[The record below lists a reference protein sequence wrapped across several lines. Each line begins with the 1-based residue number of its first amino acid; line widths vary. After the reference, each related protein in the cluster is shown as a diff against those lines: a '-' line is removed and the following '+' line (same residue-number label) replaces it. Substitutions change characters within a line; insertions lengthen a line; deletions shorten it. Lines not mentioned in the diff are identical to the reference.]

1 VLRLQWMLDRAHFS
15 PGVIDGRWGKN
26 TEKAVYWLQEE
37 LGWEPTGEAD
47 RRLFDLLS
55 GHVGSDSPVRQYTVT
70 AEDAAGPF
78 VTIPEEPEDQAELDC
93 LCYESAEELL
103 SERFHVTPE
112 LLAQLNPGVD
122 LAAVRAG
129 QSLWVPNVAVVEE
142 DPGAPDRVARIVVS
156 RSGFYVHGLDAS
168 GAILYH
174 FPSTLGSEYDPS
186 PSGGYSV
193 AAHAYDPNFH
203 YQPKLFSEVPD
214 EEADLLLPPGPN
226 SPVGLVWLDLSK
238 PNFGI
243 HGTSEPSTIG
253 YTTSHG
259 CIRLTN
265 WDAVFLANHVAEGTP
280 VEFRE

>member
-1 VLRLQWMLDRAHFS
+1 MLDRAHFS

-37 LGWEPTGEAD
+37 LGWEPSGEAD

-55 GHVGSDSPVRQYTVT
+55 RHVGSESPVRQYTVT
-70 AEDAAGPF
+70 AEDVAGPF

-103 SERFHVTPE
+103 AERFHVTPE

-156 RSGFYVHGLDAS
+156 RSGFYVQGLDDS

-203 YQPKLFSEVPD
+203 YQPELFSEVPD

-253 YTTSHG
+253 YATSHG